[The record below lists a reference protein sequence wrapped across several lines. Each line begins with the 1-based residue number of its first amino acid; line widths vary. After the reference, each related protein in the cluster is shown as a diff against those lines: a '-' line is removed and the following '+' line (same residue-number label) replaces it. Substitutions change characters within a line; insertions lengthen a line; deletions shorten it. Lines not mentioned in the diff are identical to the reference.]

1 MWNRHHSF
9 MARVTISLTFNCD
22 RVNHKNASEI
32 SSQIHRRGETWPP
45 PHLGEH
51 PCYCQSKNP
60 VTVKT
65 ITFSEPVWKIAARLF
80 CHFKKSLFL
89 MFIYFF
95 SLSSLNSS
103 DFSSAFFSF
112 LFVPFFFLKSPG
124 LGKSS
129 RMTGSSTK
137 DASWTRVK
145 TGAITFIGKLSSD
158 LGSKYE
164 VISIVLMRLVRT
176 QVKMITDYDSKD
188 QVMGNFSPFVF
199 EQFFD
204 DHGRSWKMSI

>member
-1 MWNRHHSF
+1 

-95 SLSSLNSS
+95 SLSSQLNFW
-103 DFSSAFFSF
+103 FSSAFFFFSF
-112 LFVPFFFLKSPG
+112 RSFFFFWKSPG
-124 LGKSS
+124 LGKSW
-129 RMTGSSTK
+129 RMTGNSTK

-145 TGAITFIGKLSSD
+145 TRAITFIGKLSSD

-176 QVKMITDYDSKD
+176 QVKMITDYDSRD

>member
-65 ITFSEPVWKIAARLF
+65 ITFPEPVWKITARLF

-103 DFSSAFFSF
+103 DFSSAFLFLFFSF
-112 LFVPFFFLKSPG
+112 FFEKPRT
-124 LGKSS
+124 GKISEND
-129 RMTGSSTK
+129 RQQYK
-137 DASWTRVK
+137 RC
-145 TGAITFIGKLSSD
+145 KLNE
-158 LGSKYE
+158 G
-164 VISIVLMRLVRT
+164 
-176 QVKMITDYDSKD
+176 
-188 QVMGNFSPFVF
+188 
-199 EQFFD
+199 
-204 DHGRSWKMSI
+204 

>member
-1 MWNRHHSF
+1 

-32 SSQIHRRGETWPP
+32 SSQIHRWGETWPP

-95 SLSSLNSS
+95 SLYLLLILLI
-103 DFSSAFFSF
+103 FLQLFYFFSF
-112 LFVPFFFLKSPG
+112 RSFLKSPG
-124 LGKSS
+124 LGKSP
-129 RMTGSSTK
+129 RMTGNSTK

-145 TGAITFIGKLSSD
+145 TRAITFIGKLSSD
-158 LGSKYE
+158 RGSKYE

-176 QVKMITDYDSKD
+176 QVKMITDYDSRD

-199 EQFFD
+199 EQFLD

>member
-1 MWNRHHSF
+1 

-32 SSQIHRRGETWPP
+32 SSQIHWWGETWPP

-65 ITFSEPVWKIAARLF
+65 ITFSEPVWKIAVRLF

-95 SLSSLNSS
+95 SLSSQLNFW
-103 DFSSAFFSF
+103 FSSAFFFFSF
-112 LFVPFFFLKSPG
+112 RSFFFFGKAQDWENLREWQAAVQKMQAERGLKLG
-124 LGKSS
+124 LLHSLGN
-129 RMTGSSTK
+129 
-137 DASWTRVK
+137 WV
-145 TGAITFIGKLSSD
+145 AIW
-158 LGSKYE
+158 
-164 VISIVLMRLVRT
+164 
-176 QVKMITDYDSKD
+176 
-188 QVMGNFSPFVF
+188 
-199 EQFFD
+199 
-204 DHGRSWKMSI
+204 GRSMK

>member
-1 MWNRHHSF
+1 

-22 RVNHKNASEI
+22 RVNHKNASETQNASEI

-65 ITFSEPVWKIAARLF
+65 ITFSGPVWKIAARLF

-95 SLSSLNSS
+95 SLYLLLILLI
-103 DFSSAFFSF
+103 FLQLFYFFSF
-112 LFVPFFFLKSPG
+112 RSFLKSPG
-124 LGKSS
+124 LGKSP
-129 RMTGSSTK
+129 RMTGNSTK

-145 TGAITFIGKLSSD
+145 TWAITFIGKLSSD

-176 QVKMITDYDSKD
+176 QVKMITDYDSRD

-199 EQFFD
+199 EQFLD

>member
-1 MWNRHHSF
+1 MWNWHHSF

-65 ITFSEPVWKIAARLF
+65 ITFSGPVWKIAARLF

-103 DFSSAFFSF
+103 DFSSAFCFLFFSF
-112 LFVPFFFLKSPG
+112 FFEKPRT
-124 LGKSS
+124 GKISEND
-129 RMTGSSTK
+129 RQQYK
-137 DASWTRVK
+137 RC
-145 TGAITFIGKLSSD
+145 KLNE
-158 LGSKYE
+158 G
-164 VISIVLMRLVRT
+164 
-176 QVKMITDYDSKD
+176 
-188 QVMGNFSPFVF
+188 
-199 EQFFD
+199 
-204 DHGRSWKMSI
+204 

>member
-1 MWNRHHSF
+1 

-65 ITFSEPVWKIAARLF
+65 ITFSGPVWKIAARLF

-112 LFVPFFFLKSPG
+112 LFVPFFFFLKSPG

-145 TGAITFIGKLSSD
+145 TRAITFIGKLSSD

-176 QVKMITDYDSKD
+176 QVNTITDYDSKD

-199 EQFFD
+199 EQFLD

>member
-1 MWNRHHSF
+1 M
-9 MARVTISLTFNCD
+9 
-22 RVNHKNASEI
+22 
-32 SSQIHRRGETWPP
+32 
-45 PHLGEH
+45 
-51 PCYCQSKNP
+51 
-60 VTVKT
+60 
-65 ITFSEPVWKIAARLF
+65 WKIAARLF

-95 SLSSLNSS
+95 SLYLLLILLI
-103 DFSSAFFSF
+103 FLQLFYFFSF
-112 LFVPFFFLKSPG
+112 HSFFFSFFLKSPG

-145 TGAITFIGKLSSD
+145 TRAITLIGKLSSD

-199 EQFFD
+199 EQFLD
-204 DHGRSWKMSI
+204 DHGRSWKTSI

>member
-1 MWNRHHSF
+1 

-65 ITFSEPVWKIAARLF
+65 ITFSGPVWKIAARLF
-80 CHFKKSLFL
+80 CHFKSHYSWCLSIFSLYLLLILLIFL
-89 MFIYFF
+89 QLFYFF
-95 SLSSLNSS
+95 SFRS
-103 DFSSAFFSF
+103 
-112 LFVPFFFLKSPG
+112 FLKSPG
-124 LGKSS
+124 LGKSP

-145 TGAITFIGKLSSD
+145 TRAITFIGKLSSD
-158 LGSKYE
+158 RGSKYE

-176 QVKMITDYDSKD
+176 QVNTITDYDSKD
-188 QVMGNFSPFVF
+188 QVMGNFSSFVF
-199 EQFFD
+199 EQFLD
-204 DHGRSWKMSI
+204 DHGRSCKKMSI

>member
-1 MWNRHHSF
+1 

-32 SSQIHRRGETWPP
+32 SSQIHWWGETWPP

-65 ITFSEPVWKIAARLF
+65 ITFSEPVWKIAVRLF

-95 SLSSLNSS
+95 SLYLLLILLI
-103 DFSSAFFSF
+103 FLQLFYFFSF
-112 LFVPFFFLKSPG
+112 RSFLKSPG
-124 LGKSS
+124 LGKSP
-129 RMTGSSTK
+129 RMTGNSTK

-145 TGAITFIGKLSSD
+145 TRAITFIGKLSSD

-199 EQFFD
+199 EQFLD

>member
-1 MWNRHHSF
+1 

-65 ITFSEPVWKIAARLF
+65 ITFSGPVWKIAARLF

-103 DFSSAFFSF
+103 DFSSAFLFIFFSF
-112 LFVPFFFLKSPG
+112 FFFFFFFWKAQDWENLREWQAAVQKMQAERGLKLG
-124 LGKSS
+124 LLHSLGN
-129 RMTGSSTK
+129 
-137 DASWTRVK
+137 WV
-145 TGAITFIGKLSSD
+145 AIW
-158 LGSKYE
+158 
-164 VISIVLMRLVRT
+164 
-176 QVKMITDYDSKD
+176 
-188 QVMGNFSPFVF
+188 
-199 EQFFD
+199 
-204 DHGRSWKMSI
+204 GRSMK

>member
-65 ITFSEPVWKIAARLF
+65 ITFSGPCE
-80 CHFKKSLFL
+80 KSLQDFSAILKSHYSWCLSIFSLYLLLILLIFL
-89 MFIYFF
+89 QLFYFF
-95 SLSSLNSS
+95 SFHS
-103 DFSSAFFSF
+103 FFFSF
-112 LFVPFFFLKSPG
+112 FFEKPRT
-124 LGKSS
+124 GKISEND
-129 RMTGSSTK
+129 RQQYK
-137 DASWTRVK
+137 RC
-145 TGAITFIGKLSSD
+145 KLNE
-158 LGSKYE
+158 G
-164 VISIVLMRLVRT
+164 
-176 QVKMITDYDSKD
+176 
-188 QVMGNFSPFVF
+188 
-199 EQFFD
+199 
-204 DHGRSWKMSI
+204 

>member
-1 MWNRHHSF
+1 MWNLHHSF
-9 MARVTISLTFNCD
+9 MAKVTISLTFNCD

-65 ITFSEPVWKIAARLF
+65 ITFSEPVWK
-80 CHFKKSLFL
+80 KSLQDFSAIL
-89 MFIYFF
+89 KSHYSWCLSIFF

-103 DFSSAFFSF
+103 DFSPAFFLFFSF
-112 LFVPFFFLKSPG
+112 FFFFFFHSSFEKNQ
-124 LGKSS
+124 LGKSW

-145 TGAITFIGKLSSD
+145 TRAIHS
-158 LGSKYE
+158 LGNW
-164 VISIVLMRLVRT
+164 VAIW
-176 QVKMITDYDSKD
+176 
-188 QVMGNFSPFVF
+188 
-199 EQFFD
+199 
-204 DHGRSWKMSI
+204 GRSMK

>member
-1 MWNRHHSF
+1 

-65 ITFSEPVWKIAARLF
+65 ITFPEPVWKIAARLF

-95 SLSSLNSS
+95 SLYLLLILLI
-103 DFSSAFFSF
+103 FLQLFFSF
-112 LFVPFFFLKSPG
+112 PSFFIFLKSPG

-129 RMTGSSTK
+129 RMTGNSTK

-145 TGAITFIGKLSSD
+145 TRAITFIGKLSSD

-176 QVKMITDYDSKD
+176 QVEGLNEKSHEFKKHA
-188 QVMGNFSPFVF
+188 QVECTFNVVIFQPT
-199 EQFFD
+199 
-204 DHGRSWKMSI
+204 

>member
-1 MWNRHHSF
+1 

-32 SSQIHRRGETWPP
+32 SSQIHQRGETWPP

-65 ITFSEPVWKIAARLF
+65 ITFSGPCE
-80 CHFKKSLFL
+80 KSLQDFSAILKSHYSWCLSIFSLYLLLILLIFL
-89 MFIYFF
+89 QLFYFF
-95 SLSSLNSS
+95 SFRS
-103 DFSSAFFSF
+103 
-112 LFVPFFFLKSPG
+112 FLKSPG
-124 LGKSS
+124 LGKSP
-129 RMTGSSTK
+129 RMTGNSTK

-145 TGAITFIGKLSSD
+145 TRAITFIGKLSSD

-199 EQFFD
+199 EQFLD

>member
-32 SSQIHRRGETWPP
+32 SSQIHRQGETWPP

-95 SLSSLNSS
+95 SLYLLLILLI
-103 DFSSAFFSF
+103 FLQLFYFFSF
-112 LFVPFFFLKSPG
+112 RSFLKSPG

-176 QVKMITDYDSKD
+176 QVNMITDYDSKD

>member
-1 MWNRHHSF
+1 

-95 SLSSLNSS
+95 SLYLLLILLIFLQLF
-103 DFSSAFFSF
+103 DFFSF
-112 LFVPFFFLKSPG
+112 RSFLKSPG
-124 LGKSS
+124 LGKSPG
-129 RMTGSSTK
+129 MTGNSTK
-137 DASWTRVK
+137 DASWIRVK
-145 TGAITFIGKLSSD
+145 TRAITFIGKLSSD

-176 QVKMITDYDSKD
+176 QVKTITDYDSKD

-204 DHGRSWKMSI
+204 DHGQSWKMSI